1 MLYKFKS
8 KETSDLIMLE
18 PHARQILSIIGK
30 DPSGQGIV
38 LPDEM
43 VAAIK
48 RLHDAIQMEELA
60 KAEAKKLAAEKSQNA
75 DASRGNHQTEDL
87 PRHVSLRQRAT
98 PFIDMLQRA
107 QAARAEVVWG
117 V

>member
-18 PHARQILSIIGK
+18 PHARQILSLLGK
-30 DPSGQGIV
+30 EPSAQGIV

-43 VAAIK
+43 AAAIQ
-48 RLHDAIQMEELA
+48 RLHDAIQAEELA
-60 KAEAKKLAAEKSQNA
+60 TAEAEKLAEEKAQSA
-75 DASRGNHQTEDL
+75 DTSEARRHRDEPS
-87 PRHVSLRQRAT
+87 RHVSLRQRAT
-98 PFIDMLQRA
+98 PFIEMLKRA
-107 QAARAEVVWG
+107 QAAHVEVVWG